1 MSSSSSFFKKAR
13 DRAQEAAASLT
24 GSGQHHDGSSSS
36 SSFTYTGSLPHVFRQ
51 GVASLD
57 PRFES
62 TRSLHVMRGALKAVA
77 IDGQAL
83 ARETK
88 TAAAKVFKWGQ
99 DHAREDRLDGVADEP
114 LADV

>member
-1 MSSSSSFFKKAR
+1 
-13 DRAQEAAASLT
+13 
-24 GSGQHHDGSSSS
+24 
-36 SSFTYTGSLPHVFRQ
+36 
-51 GVASLD
+51 
-57 PRFES
+57 
-62 TRSLHVMRGALKAVA
+62 MRGALKAVA